1 MTVLR
6 IGLICFS
13 AALLSAMLKFTR
25 PEMAMAISLAVSLL
39 ALMLTANAFQS
50 VFGELELLIGL
61 AGMDEANTQIVARA
75 VGISIIAEL
84 GVQICED
91 AEQSALAGRIRLAA
105 RLTMLAMALPLAREI
120 AQSLSS
126 LW

>member
-6 IGLICFS
+6 IGLICLS

-39 ALMLTANAFQS
+39 ALMLTADVFQS

>member
-1 MTVLR
+1 
-6 IGLICFS
+6 
-13 AALLSAMLKFTR
+13 
-25 PEMAMAISLAVSLL
+25 MAISLAVSLL

>member
-6 IGLICFS
+6 IGLICLS
-13 AALLSAMLKFTR
+13 AALLSAMLKLTR

-39 ALMLTANAFQS
+39 ALMLTAEAFQS

-61 AGMDEANTQIVARA
+61 AEMDAENTRIVARA